1 MRERPARISKVLSA
15 NDVGD
20 TGAHQAGMLV
30 PKESS
35 VLAFFPTLNP
45 RDKNPRCSLSLR
57 DDWQDR
63 WTFAFIYYNNRFFGG
78 TRNEYRLTRMTDFL
92 RRRNAKPGDTII
104 LTRDEN
110 DSYRITIE
118 RFAQEQP
125 LAQEHPPAQG
135 RLKLGTGWKVVQ
147 I

>member
-1 MRERPARISKVLSA
+1 VTNRPTRIIKVLSA

-30 PKESS
+30 PKEGRI
-35 VLAFFPTLNP
+35 LAFFPALNP
-45 RDKNPRCSLSLR
+45 GEKNPRCSLTFT

-92 RRRNAKPGDTII
+92 RRRNAKPGDAIV
-104 LTRDEN
+104 LTRDES
-110 DSYRITIE
+110 DGYRISIAPFQRSTQASPSQNE
-118 RFAQEQP
+118 
-125 LAQEHPPAQG
+125 
-135 RLKLGTGWKVVQ
+135 RLKLGTGWK
-147 I
+147 IIDI

>member
-1 MRERPARISKVLSA
+1 VTNRPTRITKVLSA

-30 PKESS
+30 PKEGH
-35 VLAFFPTLNP
+35 VLAFFPALNP
-45 RDKNPRCSLSLR
+45 REKNPRCSLNFR

-92 RRRNAKPGDTII
+92 RRRNAKPGDAIVLI
-104 LTRDEN
+104 RDE
-110 DSYRITIE
+110 DDAYRISIE
-118 RFAQEQP
+118 RF
-125 LAQEHPPAQG
+125 HPPTQASASQSE
-135 RLKLGTGWKVVQ
+135 RLRLGTGWKIVD

>member
-1 MRERPARISKVLSA
+1 MTNRPTRISKVLSA
-15 NDVGD
+15 NDVGH

-30 PKESS
+30 PKEGD
-35 VLAFFPTLNP
+35 VLAFFSGLNP
-45 RDKNPRCSLSLR
+45 REKNPRCSLNFR

-104 LTRDEN
+104 LSRDEN
-110 DSYRITIE
+110 DAYRISIE
-118 RFAQEQP
+118 RFQASTQASARQKEP
-125 LAQEHPPAQG
+125 
-135 RLKLGTGWKVVQ
+135 LKLGTGWKV
-147 I
+147 IDI

>member
-1 MRERPARISKVLSA
+1 VTNRPNRITKVLSA

-30 PKESS
+30 PKEGR
-35 VLAFFPTLNP
+35 VLAFFPALNP
-45 RDKNPRCSLSLR
+45 REKNPRCSLNFR

-92 RRRNAKPGDTII
+92 RRRNAKPGDAIV
-104 LTRDEN
+104 LSRDEN
-110 DSYRITIE
+110 DAYQISIE
-118 RFAQEQP
+118 R
-125 LAQEHPPAQG
+125 LKPPTQASARQSE
-135 RLKLGTGWKVVQ
+135 RLKLGTCWKV
-147 I
+147 IDI

>member
-1 MRERPARISKVLSA
+1 MTERPSRISKVLSA

-30 PKESS
+30 PKESRI
-35 VLAFFPTLNP
+35 LAFFPPLNA
-45 RDKNPRCSLSLR
+45 REKNPRCSLNFR

-92 RRRNAKPGDTII
+92 RTRNAKPGDSIV
-104 LTRDEN
+104 LRRGED
-110 DSYRITIE
+110 DSYTIGIE
-118 RFAQEQP
+118 RVAPVRQAHSGP
-125 LAQEHPPAQG
+125 
-135 RLKLGTGWKVVQ
+135 LKLSTAWKV
-147 I
+147 IDI